1 MDGTIKVSER
11 AVGAGR
17 RGWPGRGREAERR
30 DRPTGRREPGVR
42 KTWPLFLPSA
52 PRLCAITSDSRAV
65 SPSLEGHQPGS
76 RFWRPAPR
84 TPQGEPG
91 PYPPL
96 NWWRCAL
103 GCPRT
108 QTGAWGAGDL
118 QVHRVASGQPGTPA
132 QRRALAGAADFFS
145 HPGPEGSWV
154 GPEAAGELVAGSAGC
169 AGVSGGGTV

>member
-1 MDGTIKVSER
+1 MS
-11 AVGAGR
+11 GR
-17 RGWPGRGREAERR
+17 WARGGGDGRGEEGEAGRR

-65 SPSLEGHQPGS
+65 SPSSGGHQPGS

-103 GCPRT
+103 GGPRT

-118 QVHRVASGQPGTPA
+118 QVHLVASGQPGTPA
-132 QRRALAGAADFFS
+132 HRRALAGRLIS
-145 HPGPEGSWV
+145 SPPIPGPR
-154 GPEAAGELVAGSAGC
+154 AAGWALKRPEV
-169 AGVSGGGTV
+169 